1 MDLAKHEC
9 RSVISAQTNNFA
21 QSTDLKIMQNNNNE
35 NLNGN
40 SGVHTTA
47 SAAGNCDYDDADNV
61 DMNVGE
67 MSGNLTDSCG
77 SEKMNLSETKISG
90 QSDDKDKVSGKRN
103 SFSDSRVSME

>member
-9 RSVISAQTNNFA
+9 RSVISAHAQSNNFA
-21 QSTDLKIMQNNNNE
+21 PGTDLKIMQNNNNE

-40 SGVHTTA
+40 SGIHSTA
-47 SAAGNCDYDDADNV
+47 SAAVNCDYEDDNV

-90 QSDDKDKVSGKRN
+90 QAEDKDKVSGK
-103 SFSDSRVSME
+103 